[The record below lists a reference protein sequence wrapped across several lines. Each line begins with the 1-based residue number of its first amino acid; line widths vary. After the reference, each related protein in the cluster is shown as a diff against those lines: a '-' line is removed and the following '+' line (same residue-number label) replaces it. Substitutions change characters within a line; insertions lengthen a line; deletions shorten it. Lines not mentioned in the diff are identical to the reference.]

1 MPYNLIFRIC
11 EKKFDVKII
20 ISLSM
25 AQITIP
31 KNTLSSFEELHN
43 RIIADAETTTG
54 NYQVKLDNKIMLTD
68 VKSYVDQLISG
79 MIPLDEVM
87 GQSYIH
93 KNGFQKIVLGRCRGF
108 ALRFHRYIPG
118 VGDKN
123 IHDHRWSRMDSFV
136 LEGNL
141 IADYLYHSDNKIN
154 PSIKFQHHTY
164 TKVGQD
170 YIVKHEGETY
180 LRVYKQTS
188 HPTGCLYSMTSKQLH
203 RILPSDNPV
212 GTLVVTHP
220 VPQDRVWCNLYQ
232 KYVIEELEPVH
243 EERLTHE
250 QMMISLRHLSYLLS
264 QHIDRKH
271 REALKEGC

>member
-1 MPYNLIFRIC
+1 
-11 EKKFDVKII
+11 
-20 ISLSM
+20 M
-25 AQITIP
+25 AQKTIP
-31 KNTLSSFEELHN
+31 KNTLTSFEDIHK
-43 RIIADAETTTG
+43 RIIADAKTTTG

-79 MIPLDEVM
+79 MISLHEVM
-87 GQSYIH
+87 EQSYIH
-93 KNGFQKIVLGRCRGF
+93 KNGFQKIVLGRCGGF

-118 VGDKN
+118 VGDEN
-123 IHDHRWSRMDSFV
+123 IHDHRWTRMDSFV

-141 IADYLYHSDNKIN
+141 IADYLYHSDYKVNN
-154 PSIKFQHHTY
+154 SIKFQHHTY

-170 YIVKHEGETY
+170 YIIKHKGESY
-180 LRVYKQTS
+180 LRVGYHTI

-220 VPQDRVWCNLYQ
+220 VHKDRTWCNLYQ

-250 QMMISLRHLSYLLS
+250 QMMISLRHLSFLISKNL
-264 QHIDRKH
+264 DMKH
-271 REALKEGC
+271 CETIQEGC

>member
-1 MPYNLIFRIC
+1 
-11 EKKFDVKII
+11 
-20 ISLSM
+20 M
-25 AQITIP
+25 AKLTIQI
-31 KNTLSSFEELHN
+31 NTLTSFEDIYK
-43 RIIADAETTTG
+43 RIIADAQTTTG
-54 NYQVKLDNKIMLTD
+54 NYPVRLDNEIMLTD
-68 VKSYVDQLISG
+68 VKSYVDHLISG

-87 GQSYIH
+87 EQSYIH
-93 KNGFQKIVLGRCRGF
+93 KNGFQKIVLGRCGGF

-141 IADYLYHSDNKIN
+141 TADYLYQSSYKLDS
-154 PSIKFQHHTY
+154 SIKFQHHTY
-164 TKVGQD
+164 TKIGQD
-170 YIVKHEGETY
+170 YIVKHKGESY
-180 LRVYKQTS
+180 LGIRNQTS

-250 QMMISLRHLSYLLS
+250 QMMISLTHLSFLLS

-271 REALKEGC
+271 RETPKEGC